1 MPGPGRASSFY
12 HIVNMNK
19 GKKNK
24 ENDPENSTR
33 DEVFEEFEIPD
44 NEPVFTVSVVSR
56 LLDIPVWVLKKL
68 DSEEIV
74 CPKRSR
80 GNDRLYSKKNVSSF
94 KQNRLNSNKSL
105 QNCSLATAE
114 TDDRQSSCGLIFL
127 KLKLSRLTRKLNTFK
142 QKRRNSVRVL
152 KSMSAPRPT
161 PGNPG

>member
-80 GNDRLYSKKNVSSF
+80 GNDRLYSKKNVSRVRYYWALMERRKVKVAGLRVIKEIIEEKEGS
-94 KQNRLNSNKSL
+94 
-105 QNCSLATAE
+105 
-114 TDDRQSSCGLIFL
+114 DD
-127 KLKLSRLTRKLNTFK
+127 KRK
-142 QKRRNSVRVL
+142 
-152 KSMSAPRPT
+152 
-161 PGNPG
+161 